1 MIAIANNT
9 HPLAYQTADSDHQY
23 SQLLL
28 LSTVVMTL
36 SICVVIASI
45 MIGYLYPQYFTME
58 TQISAHIATLLFA
71 TAAKIGYI
79 MRCVARAGLGQMYL

>member
-1 MIAIANNT
+1 MI
-9 HPLAYQTADSDHQY
+9 S
-23 SQLLL
+23 
-28 LSTVVMTL
+28 
-36 SICVVIASI
+36 
-45 MIGYLYPQYFTME
+45 YLCPQYFTME